1 MLESILL
8 LSYTICSICPQK
20 CLYIYIQNESPL
32 PSTPHQQQ
40 KHSDRKHIA
49 FGQFEGTIEEEEA
62 ASMDRVS
69 NRAYEEY
76 DPSIE
81 WSRGAEADSVK
92 IVLPGKRARD

>member
-1 MLESILL
+1 
-8 LSYTICSICPQK
+8 
-20 CLYIYIQNESPL
+20 LYVYIQRKSPL

-40 KHSDRKHIA
+40 KHSDRQHIS
-49 FGQFEGTIEEEEA
+49 FSQLEGAIEEEA
-62 ASMDRVS
+62 ASMDRAR

-76 DPSIE
+76 DPSVE

>member
-1 MLESILL
+1 M
-8 LSYTICSICPQK
+8 
-20 CLYIYIQNESPL
+20 

-40 KHSDRKHIA
+40 KHSDRQHIS
-49 FGQFEGTIEEEEA
+49 FSQLEGAIEEEA

-92 IVLPGKRARD
+92 IVLPGKPREIEDDDAASLLFFRDLSCETN